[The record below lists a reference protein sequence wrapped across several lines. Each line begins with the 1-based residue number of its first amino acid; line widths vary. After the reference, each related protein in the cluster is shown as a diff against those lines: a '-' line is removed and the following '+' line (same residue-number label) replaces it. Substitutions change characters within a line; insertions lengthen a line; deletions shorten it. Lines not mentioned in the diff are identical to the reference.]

1 MTDTMK
7 HPLKA
12 LMVSLR
18 GVRTD
23 GPMAPD
29 IPIDNQRP
37 AKFVFSGHVDKMLSD
52 IKAKNPKARK
62 VQREAAQ

>member
-1 MTDTMK
+1 M
-7 HPLKA
+7 LN
-12 LMVSLR
+12 

-37 AKFVFSGHVDKMLSD
+37 AEYVFSGQVEQRLAQ
-52 IKAKNPKARK
+52 IRATNPKAKK
-62 VQREAAQ
+62 VARVS